1 MSAFDGTNGPQLK
14 LQFLKSGTW
23 TDVTTIDVRAIK
35 TKRGRSRPDQQNDPG
50 QAVIT
55 FDNRSGYYDPD
66 YTSASSPWVVSGV
79 SILKAGLQARIIW
92 TWASVDYTWFVGK
105 LETTDLDSGFD
116 AVSIMTFVDASAD
129 FAASQA
135 PALATPAYS
144 ETTATR
150 VGRML
155 TYAGWTGSSSLTGS
169 VVLTATSQDAPVLQM
184 IEECVAAEAGRFYI
198 SRDGV
203 ATFVPLSDKFNRVT
217 RLLLSDSRAA
227 NTVEYD
233 AIKTTP
239 GTYQVI
245 NQAVINRPSKTQYTA
260 KYTPSVNT
268 YGLKSKTYNAPVNS
282 NTTASNLAAYYARVW
297 ATPATLVEQ
306 IGFDALALN
315 TLYPDFL
322 ALELGD
328 QITVERTTVDGRALT
343 YYLVVEGFTHDIAAD
358 KWRTEIQTSTMNPYT
373 ITL

>member
-23 TDVTTIDVRAIK
+23 TNVTTTDVRSIK
-35 TKRGRSRPDQQNDPG
+35 TKRGRTRPDQQNDPA
-50 QAVIT
+50 QAIIVL
-55 FDNRSGYYDPD
+55 DNRSGIYDPD
-66 YTSASSPWVVSGV
+66 YTSASTWVVSGT
-79 SILKAGLQARIIW
+79 SILKAGLQMRIIW
-92 TWASVDYTWFVGK
+92 TWSSVDYTWFVGK
-105 LETTDLDSGFD
+105 LETTDLDIGFD
-116 AVSIMTFVDASAD
+116 ATATMTFVDFSAD
-129 FAASQA
+129 FANIQA
-135 PALATPAYS
+135 PALAVPAFQ

-155 TYAGWTGSSSLTGS
+155 TYAGFTGSSSLTGT
-169 VVLTATSQDAPVLQM
+169 VQLTATSQDAPVLQM
-184 IEECVAAEAGRFYI
+184 IEECVNAEAGRFYM

-203 ATFVPLSDKFNRVT
+203 ATFVPLSNKFSRVT
-217 RLLLSDSRAA
+217 RLLLSDSRAT

-233 AIKTTP
+233 SIKTTP

-260 KYTPSVNT
+260 KYTPSVT
-268 YGLKSKTYNAPVNS
+268 AYGLKSKTYNAPVNTDS
-282 NTTASNLAAYYARVW
+282 VASNLAAYYARVW

-306 IGFDALALN
+306 IGFDALALSA
-315 TLYPDFL
+315 LYPDFL
-322 ALELGD
+322 ALEIGD

-343 YYLVVEGFTHDIAAD
+343 YYLVVEGFTNTITSDR
-358 KWRTEIQTSTMNPYT
+358 WRTEIQTSTMNPYT